1 MAPPLEFTNVAEW
14 KADIERAAQKLVT
27 QAQSSFEELVNS
39 TAAQLAASGP
49 THYSATIYADMHKG
63 GRGAGGRFL
72 AGGGKTWWAD
82 IGPPVA
88 SFPLVFYEFGAVH
101 TPAQP
106 WLRSGFDG
114 AWAGWS
120 PWR

>member
-1 MAPPLEFTNVAEW
+1 MASPLEFTNVAEW
-14 KADIERAAQKLVT
+14 KADIERTMHRLVND
-27 QAQSSFEELVNS
+27 AQSSFEQLVEKTTADLAS
-39 TAAQLAASGP
+39 TGP
-49 THYSATIYADMHKG
+49 THYSATISSHMVKG
-63 GRGAGGRFL
+63 ARR
-72 AGGGKTWWAD
+72 WVAD